1 MANFETENWRTCFV
15 AMPFGERK
23 VADKSVDFD
32 AIYRDI
38 FRKAIRRV
46 KVKNSVTLIPK
57 RADDATHARLLLH
70 SMYQSLTQSRLMLAD
85 LSTENTNVGAEIALR
100 YSVVPTGT
108 VLVRL
113 KGTKIPFD
121 FAAAQVT
128 EYTNAPPDS
137 IPAALTGIATALR
150 ETLKYNEVD
159 NVYYEHARQLAVRMG
174 KPENPTRLGTLV
186 VDGEMAARQGDLN
199 TAYHKYADAER
210 LEPKLAS
217 LYQRR
222 ASLLIEGK
230 FYAEAMSELQ
240 KALRINPGYREG
252 ERLLEQ
258 IKRGDTPKPVFLDAR
273 SYLTVNTITKPDPK
287 KPEPGS
293 LPEITMTPYWHQDGR
308 LETDLLLS
316 AKLTSKFDGIV
327 ESVSSFGQVKN
338 LGLVMVPE
346 HNQTFERFLITSGKS
361 TALDQ
366 PDQMLGA
373 INTQTGIQGMKIE
386 PGDFGGSKGGG
397 GFGGGFGGGLL

>member
-137 IPAALTGIATALR
+137 IPAALTGIATAL
-150 ETLKYNEVD
+150 
-159 NVYYEHARQLAVRMG
+159 
-174 KPENPTRLGTLV
+174 
-186 VDGEMAARQGDLN
+186 
-199 TAYHKYADAER
+199 
-210 LEPKLAS
+210 
-217 LYQRR
+217 
-222 ASLLIEGK
+222 
-230 FYAEAMSELQ
+230 
-240 KALRINPGYREG
+240 
-252 ERLLEQ
+252 
-258 IKRGDTPKPVFLDAR
+258 
-273 SYLTVNTITKPDPK
+273 
-287 KPEPGS
+287 
-293 LPEITMTPYWHQDGR
+293 
-308 LETDLLLS
+308 
-316 AKLTSKFDGIV
+316 
-327 ESVSSFGQVKN
+327 
-338 LGLVMVPE
+338 
-346 HNQTFERFLITSGKS
+346 
-361 TALDQ
+361 
-366 PDQMLGA
+366 
-373 INTQTGIQGMKIE
+373 
-386 PGDFGGSKGGG
+386 
-397 GFGGGFGGGLL
+397 